1 MTRLVGL
8 CWLVFWGLLVGGLA
22 CCCYGVPYG
31 HAAGLFGVLVVWLLG
46 WLLGWLFSGYS
57 VLVGVSE
64 LLCV

>member
-31 HAAGLFGVLVVWLLG
+31 HAVGLFGVLGGCSGLVVG
-46 WLLGWLFSGYS
+46 
-57 VLVGVSE
+57 LVI
-64 LLCV
+64 